1 MRAFDWI
8 ETDVHEDVG
17 LIAQEV
23 EEIAPELVSENN
35 GIKHINPT
43 RLLWYC
49 VKAIQQLSG
58 ELPRT
63 ALMKSDE
70 GMTLDEKK
78 AWIAAIRESQKPVE
92 REPIEFTLPVQ

>member
-1 MRAFDWI
+1 GEPSDERLKDNITDSTVDALQIITSLQMRAFDWI
-8 ETDVHEDVG
+8 ETDVQEDVG

-70 GMTLDEKK
+70 
-78 AWIAAIRESQKPVE
+78 
-92 REPIEFTLPVQ
+92 